1 MLKYFRKADFVLLVF
16 LLVVGIAASV
26 YISMS
31 SEAGDKVVI
40 RTHGETFGTY
50 SLMEDR
56 TIEVKQGSQLNTV
69 SIESGTVTMHSASC
83 KNQVC
88 VEHVPIS
95 RTGESI
101 ICLPNQ
107 VVVTID
113 GKEDGFDAV
122 TK

>member
-26 YISMS
+26 YISFS
-31 SEAGDKVVI
+31 SEAGSKVIV
-40 RTHGETFGTY
+40 RVKGELYGTY
-50 SLMEDR
+50 SLLEDNE
-56 TIEVKQGSQLNTV
+56 IEVEQGSKLNNI
-69 SIESGTVTMHSASC
+69 SIEGGVVSMHSASC

-88 VEHVPIS
+88 VDHVPIS

-107 VVVTID
+107 VVVTIE
-113 GKEDGFDAV
+113 GKEDEFDGV